1 MRIPTSDFADKSKGL
16 LCENGVIRMREIFG
30 ESVEIAPLLVKQAY
44 LHFSGTD
51 AADFLDRY
59 VPALLKADHAAYVE
73 AAKAEYRAA
82 CRQADADLIRSGDVA
97 AYDQARALAFGR
109 YRGRR
114 YGALEGAF
122 APRPTPSC

>member
-1 MRIPTSDFADKSKGL
+1 MRIQTSEFADKSKGL
-16 LCENGVIRMREIFG
+16 LCENGALRMREIFG
-30 ESVEIAPLLVKQAY
+30 ESVELSPMLVRQAY

-51 AADFLDRY
+51 AADFLDRF
-59 VPALLKADHAAYVE
+59 VPALLKDSHAAYVAE
-73 AAKAEYRAA
+73 CKAEYRAA
-82 CRQADADLIRSGDVA
+82 LRQADADLIRTGDVA

-122 APRPTPSC
+122 SPRPAPSC